1 MLDHL
6 DNELLH
12 QAKITQPS
20 DYILKPFEPREVH
33 LTLETALYKHK
44 LEKKLRESEQRLT
57 TILAERQQTEAT
69 EREQRLLAET
79 LGRVGLALNA
89 ILNLPDLLELICRES
104 ATLFKVKA
112 AYVWLVK
119 EDELVGFAGH
129 GLAREEFVGLR
140 LPLSDP
146 HTLGPRVIREK
157 HPIFVNEAIKSNQIN
172 QKLRQLLQIKALL
185 GVPLIKGNKA
195 IGALM
200 ISDTDHAHRFSPDDI
215 ESATVLGNYAA
226 IAIENAYLL
235 EAEREQRELAEA
247 LREVGAVLSATL
259 DFNVVLDRLLD
270 QIAHV
275 APYDTGS
282 VFLVERGFAHIVRTH
297 DHEFSPELACAAPLC
312 LSTWPK
318 RQICA
323 GWLKPGNH

>member
-1 MLDHL
+1 MFVSSGVGAVQAVAETQPDLILIGMMSKGKINDALETTQLIQKHFDIPVVYLLDHL

-89 ILNLPDLLELICRES
+89 ILNLPDLLDLICRES

-112 AYVWLVK
+112 AYVWLVQG
-119 EDELVGFAGH
+119 DELVGFAGH

-146 HTLGPRVIREK
+146 SYSRAESDPRKTSHLCERSHQVKPNQSKTSPTLA
-157 HPIFVNEAIKSNQIN
+157 N
-172 QKLRQLLQIKALL
+172 
-185 GVPLIKGNKA
+185 
-195 IGALM
+195 
-200 ISDTDHAHRFSPDDI
+200 
-215 ESATVLGNYAA
+215 
-226 IAIENAYLL
+226 
-235 EAEREQRELAEA
+235 
-247 LREVGAVLSATL
+247 
-259 DFNVVLDRLLD
+259 
-270 QIAHV
+270 
-275 APYDTGS
+275 
-282 VFLVERGFAHIVRTH
+282 
-297 DHEFSPELACAAPLC
+297 
-312 LSTWPK
+312 
-318 RQICA
+318 
-323 GWLKPGNH
+323 